1 MFSKETQILLLKARI
16 SHLSQNFENIRLL
29 NKAKRRLRK
38 LGVEC

>member
-1 MFSKETQILLLKARI
+1 MKKETEILLLKARI
-16 SHLSQNFENIRLL
+16 AKLGQNFDNIRLL